1 MSYTLRFP
9 FKLAPGYQID
19 GLEESREFKVDGL
32 SWLFEVN
39 SKSDYY
45 VLKVNGLYS
54 ESACQEFL
62 RHLWSGFNWLLL
74 KRGVAAKLNP
84 TLDKVT
90 YAPDPEAAAKNLER
104 NFKLPYRGPVDG
116 LVNGSSPSC
125 YPSEKNIRFIA
136 MGSPN
141 VIVSTPVTDV
151 FAFLKEGIDIRR
163 GNPSIDD
170 MKLQLAFDL
179 FSAYWYEYSNKARL
193 VTLIL
198 VLESLM
204 AHPLRHEVVVQL
216 LERWKPV
223 VEYRKKDF
231 PPDSEEYHALE
242 SLEHEL
248 LFKKEDS
255 LRRQVR
261 SLVLQSLEFLGH
273 DKPQELAKQA
283 VWVYD
288 QRSKLLHEGF
298 LPEPLLSQAT
308 STAKS
313 VVELVLEA
321 QYKGF
326 AGVD

>member
-1 MSYTLRFP
+1 MSHTLRFP

-54 ESACQEFL
+54 ESACQEFI
-62 RHLWSGFNWLLL
+62 RHLCFGFNWLLL

-90 YAPDPEAAAKNLER
+90 YALDPEAVARNLER
-104 NFKLPYRGPVDG
+104 KVKLPYKGPVDG
-116 LVNGSSPSC
+116 FVNGSSSSC
-125 YPSEKNIRFIA
+125 YPSEKNINFIE

-141 VIVSTPVTDV
+141 VIIGTPVTDV
-151 FAFLKEGIDIRR
+151 LAFLKEGIDIRR
-163 GNPSIDD
+163 GKPLIDD
-170 MKLQLAFDL
+170 KKLQLAFDL
-179 FSAYWYEYSNKARL
+179 FSAYWYEYSNNARL
-193 VTLIL
+193 MTLIL

-204 AHPLRHEVVVQL
+204 APPLRHKVVVQL
-216 LERWKPV
+216 LEKWKPE

-242 SLEHEL
+242 SLEREL
-248 LFKKEDS
+248 LFKEVDS

-283 VWVYD
+283 VCVYD
-288 QRSKLLHEGF
+288 QRSRLFHKGF

-308 STAKS
+308 STAKTI
-313 VVELVLEA
+313 VELVLEA
-321 QYKGF
+321 RYKGF
-326 AGVD
+326 VGVD